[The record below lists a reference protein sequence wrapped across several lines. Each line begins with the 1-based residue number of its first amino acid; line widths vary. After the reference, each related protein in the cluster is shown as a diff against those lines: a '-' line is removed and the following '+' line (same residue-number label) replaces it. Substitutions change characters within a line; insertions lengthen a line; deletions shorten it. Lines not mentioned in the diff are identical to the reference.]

1 MIDLVVLLVASV
13 TLSGVAGVVAAPD
26 FVPPA
31 MASTAASTVTQAPQ
45 TDPFSAFR
53 VDGNTTL
60 RAQHERLDPTL
71 LPQLAG
77 RVLLEQLAMLDRA
90 ELSSFM
96 ETSSE
101 STTQLLLNPP
111 AAGQTARWWASL
123 PTAAQRDLRAA
134 APEIVGNLPGVPIAT
149 RDAVNRELL
158 ETTIGQLEATAEMGI
173 GRVASTEIGAQLSM
187 LHQIELAIAPA
198 TGTPDRSII
207 SLDTQWPGR
216 AAIVVGDLGTA
227 DYVSYLIP
235 GMFFTIEGQVVD
247 WSETALELYNE
258 QNAWL
263 DLLGR
268 SDPRLQDKTVATVAW
283 MGYQTPNIFT
293 VGSEELADEGAL
305 YLDSAMDS
313 LFDERGTDRPFVSLL
328 AHSYGSTAAMK
339 ALVTGNFEV
348 DSFAVVGSPGSDAQ
362 SVDDLHVRGRN
373 VFVGEASWDPVV
385 GTGYFGNDPG
395 APSYG
400 AHPMSVAGGVD
411 LITDEELTASVG
423 HNGYFAPN
431 SESLR
436 NMALI
441 GIDRGSLVSDGSGQD
456 VQRTLTYFNRLI

>member
-1 MIDLVVLLVASV
+1 
-13 TLSGVAGVVAAPD
+13 
-26 FVPPA
+26 
-31 MASTAASTVTQAPQ
+31 MASSVTQAPQ
-45 TDPFSAFR
+45 SDPFSAFR

-60 RAQHERLDPTL
+60 RAQHAKLDPSL

-77 RVLLEQLAMLDRA
+77 RVLLDQLALLDRA
-90 ELSSFM
+90 ELSSFT
-96 ETSSE
+96 EASPE
-101 STTQLLLNPP
+101 STAQLLLNPP
-111 AAGQTARWWASL
+111 AASQTARWWASL
-123 PTAAQRDLRAA
+123 PTSAQRDLQAA
-134 APEIVGNLPGVPIAT
+134 APEVIGNLPGVPFST
-149 RDAVNRELL
+149 RDAVNRMLL
-158 ETTIGQLEATAEMGI
+158 DQTIGELEARAQTGV
-173 GRVASTEIGAQLSM
+173 GRVESTDISARLGM
-187 LHQIELAIAPA
+187 LHQIELAIDGAEGSPE
-198 TGTPDRSII
+198 RSII
-207 SLDTQWPGR
+207 SLDTEWPGR
-216 AAIVVGDLGTA
+216 AAVVVGDLDTA

-247 WSETALELYNE
+247 WSETALELYKE
-258 QNAWL
+258 QGDWL
-263 DLLGR
+263 QLLGK
-268 SDPRLQDKTVATVAW
+268 SDPRLQDKSVATVAW

-305 YLDSAMDS
+305 YLDSAMDA
-313 LFDERGTDRPFVSLL
+313 LFHERAGNRPFVSLL

-411 LITDEELTASVG
+411 LITDEELAASVG
-423 HNGYFAPN
+423 HNGYFVPN